1 MSKSNT
7 NIMLISF
14 RLSIADTHSRTSHP
28 IDITVCEQP
37 HRYAYIT
44 IKQSY
49 MPDHPNMITSKSYD
63 KHLSQ

>member
-1 MSKSNT
+1 MKSNT
-7 NIMLISF
+7 NVMPKSS
-14 RLSIADTHSRTSHP
+14 RSSIADSHSRTSHLLY
-28 IDITVCEQP
+28 ITVCEQP

-63 KHLSQ
+63 KHLS